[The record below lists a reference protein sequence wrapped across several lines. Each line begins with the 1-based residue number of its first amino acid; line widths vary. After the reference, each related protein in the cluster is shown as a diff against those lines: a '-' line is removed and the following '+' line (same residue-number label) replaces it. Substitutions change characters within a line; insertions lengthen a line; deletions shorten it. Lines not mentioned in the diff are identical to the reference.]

1 MTIFR
6 RIPSLLVLIL
16 VGIGATSLQSPAD
29 DPPVQPNIPK
39 SKTSDDLPSTKAL
52 VRGNARLALDLL
64 RSLRDDGNLFFSPI
78 GVSEALAICFE
89 GARGATA
96 SQMAHVLGFPEGGSR
111 LGERFQILRQAGVN
125 LNSDD
130 VTFKSANG
138 LWSQLPLKS
147 DFENDVRDDFDAEVF
162 EVDFASPASRE
173 EIRRWVRTQTDGAA
187 ELPAES
193 LSDPLLRLLVINTIL
208 FKAAWAQQFDSDF
221 TSNKPFELMDGTSRD
236 VPTMRQKGVFRY
248 GTWDDLEVLEL
259 PYAGGGASAFIL
271 LPARSDSESDESAG
285 AVSPLERLEDTL
297 TAAEL
302 DGRLSA
308 LSPKHLKIYLPRFS
322 ITSNLSLGELLR
334 GLGMSLPFQSGADF
348 SGITDADELNID
360 EVLQDAR
367 IDFDEGGTEAAVVT
381 VVTVT
386 GRGISQKPPP
396 PPPVFKVDRPFMF
409 LVRENT
415 TGSILFMG
423 RVTEPIEDRAGHD

>member
-1 MTIFR
+1 
-6 RIPSLLVLIL
+6 
-16 VGIGATSLQSPAD
+16 
-29 DPPVQPNIPK
+29 
-39 SKTSDDLPSTKAL
+39 
-52 VRGNARLALDLL
+52 
-64 RSLRDDGNLFFSPI
+64 
-78 GVSEALAICFE
+78 
-89 GARGATA
+89 
-96 SQMAHVLGFPEGGSR
+96 MAHVLGFPEGGSR
-111 LGERFQILRQAGVN
+111 LGERFQQLRQAGVN
-125 LNSDD
+125 LNSDA
-130 VTFKSANG
+130 VSFKSANS

-173 EIRRWVRTQTDGAA
+173 EIRQWVRTQTDGAA

-193 LSDPLLRLLVINTIL
+193 FSDPLLRLLVINTIL
-208 FKAAWAQQFDSDF
+208 FKASWALQFDSDF

-248 GTWDDLEVLEL
+248 GAWEDLEILEL

-271 LPARSDSESDESAG
+271 LPARSDAESGESAE

-297 TAAEL
+297 TAAGL
-302 DGRLSA
+302 DDRLSA
-308 LSPKHLKIYLPRFS
+308 LSRQQLKIYLPRFS
-322 ITSNLSLGELLR
+322 ITSNLSLSGLLQEV
-334 GLGMSLPFQSGADF
+334 GMSLPFQPGADF
-348 SGITDADELNID
+348 SGITDADQLNIG

-381 VVTVT
+381 VVTVI

-396 PPPVFKVDRPFMF
+396 PPPVFKADRPFMF

-423 RVTEPIEDRAGHD
+423 RVTEPIED